1 MGEVRLALGPTYDG
15 YPFLSLLFNNQQPT
29 FLKAVFSW
37 RESLN
42 LGMVALSFFIWQ
54 IVFNYGLIRLKTF
67 VSRFSTKLCN

>member
-1 MGEVRLALGPTYDG
+1 MGKVRLALGPTYDG

-42 LGMVALSFFIWQ
+42 LGTVALSFLFD
-54 IVFNYGLIRLKTF
+54 K
-67 VSRFSTKLCN
+67 